1 MRPRHSKRRIEG
13 RPEKARSS
21 RPRVIAH
28 QTTRA
33 MSAAPADAD
42 ARDHVEITGS
52 ALSLDAAYEFV
63 RSPRAGA
70 VVTFVGTTRDEF
82 QGKRVDRLEY
92 ECYAPM
98 ALKKMRELCGLMRG
112 RWEVENIHIAHR
124 TGIVAVG
131 ESSVIIAV
139 SSAHRVASLEATRW
153 CIDELKA
160 TVPIWKKEF
169 FEGGE
174 VWKENETQRR
184 EIRPP
189 EAVG

>member
-1 MRPRHSKRRIEG
+1 
-13 RPEKARSS
+13 
-21 RPRVIAH
+21 
-28 QTTRA
+28 
-33 MSAAPADAD
+33 
-42 ARDHVEITGS
+42 
-52 ALSLDAAYEFV
+52 
-63 RSPRAGA
+63 
-70 VVTFVGTTRDEF
+70 
-82 QGKRVDRLEY
+82 
-92 ECYAPM
+92 
-98 ALKKMRELCGLMRG
+98 MRELCGLMRG
-112 RWEVENIHIAHR
+112 RWEVESIHIAHR

-169 FEGGE
+169 FQGGE

>member
-1 MRPRHSKRRIEG
+1 
-13 RPEKARSS
+13 
-21 RPRVIAH
+21 
-28 QTTRA
+28 

-70 VVTFVGTTRDEF
+70 VVTFVGTTRDVF

-98 ALKKMRELCGLMRG
+98 ALKKMRELCVLIRG
-112 RWEVENIHIAHR
+112 RWEVERIHIAHR
-124 TGIVAVG
+124 TGTVAVG

-139 SSAHRVASLEATRW
+139 SSAHRVASLEATHW

-184 EIRPP
+184 ETRAP
-189 EAVG
+189 EPRG

>member
-1 MRPRHSKRRIEG
+1 M
-13 RPEKARSS
+13 
-21 RPRVIAH
+21 
-28 QTTRA
+28 
-33 MSAAPADAD
+33 
-42 ARDHVEITGS
+42 EITGS

-98 ALKKMRELCGLMRG
+98 AVKKMRELCGLMRG
-112 RWEVENIHIAHR
+112 RWEVEHIHIAHR
-124 TGIVAVG
+124 TGTVAVG

>member
-1 MRPRHSKRRIEG
+1 M
-13 RPEKARSS
+13 
-21 RPRVIAH
+21 
-28 QTTRA
+28 
-33 MSAAPADAD
+33 
-42 ARDHVEITGS
+42 
-52 ALSLDAAYEFV
+52 
-63 RSPRAGA
+63 
-70 VVTFVGTTRDEF
+70 
-82 QGKRVDRLEY
+82 DRLEY

-98 ALKKMRELCGLMRG
+98 ALKKMRELCVLIRG
-112 RWEVENIHIAHR
+112 RWEVERIHIAHR
-124 TGIVAVG
+124 TGTVAVG

-184 EIRPP
+184 ETRAP
-189 EAVG
+189 EPRG